1 MAATDKPYR
10 KQKTLDIVFAVSCLL
25 MLLSVLWMLVADYN
39 REFKAVQRSFRDVE
53 SVLNER
59 QMLAQLPDPADV
71 AAAQNAGRGSPEGP
85 RRRQGQRPR
94 QGAGADGQARYDHG
108 GLPRD
113 QGRLRLEIEL
123 L

>member
-10 KQKTLDIVFAVSCLL
+10 KQKTLDVVFAVSCLL

-71 AAAQNAGRGSPEGP
+71 AAAQKLVADRQKDT
-85 RRRQGQRPR
+85 RRRQGQRPG
-94 QGAGADGQARYDHG
+94 QGAGADGQARHVHG
-108 GLPRD
+108 DLPRD
-113 QGRLRLEIEL
+113 QGRLRLQIEL